1 MRRWVGVVQIATT
14 WESLM
19 GTGLFRV
26 VMVLLWALGAM
37 VVALGLFNGDYELAL
52 LGAVC
57 FIIPMFLPVVVIA
70 LNRMKG
76 SSPSKNKKSMSPAQ
90 AAKAKAE
97 GQWAKREDLNA
108 RKMLESNPSMVLG
121 RWGEDKSLIGAS
133 GLKRVLTFSTSP
145 EEYYRASAEPNALLH
160 TGNLFVYE
168 RHGSIFRAIH
178 DRRKKLGQNLIVID
192 PHGQSGF
199 ESDQFNPFDFIR
211 QQGEGMITDTGLI
224 ADTLLAPMFV
234 QELDEQEVRIA
245 RSLLQ
250 GFIVHTIRTS
260 PKENRNLGEV
270 RRNLIM
276 PSHRFYKILE
286 ELMNIESADGR
297 ISDVAL
303 NILDM
308 TEDQRMKIIEACRAS
323 TAEFDN
329 PQISRVLS
337 KSSFDIEDIAKTAV
351 SIFVIG
357 QVGGDT
363 PDVQPSFSRV
373 MLAGMMNMLNQR
385 NWKSGDPEF
394 LVLMDGIES
403 VGRMPL
409 FERLLGGGY
418 GEGMIVWPGFSGVSA
433 LMDVCLNWENVVGRV
448 DAISVLSQDGA
459 FNLDWVAG
467 LTAMSKFDDT
477 GGGSST
483 DRPVHLKGQDA
494 QPILRS
500 AEVARF
506 PKEEQILFRK
516 GVPPIKAHRIDWYH
530 DELFTGIAVHA
541 PTFN

>member
-1 MRRWVGVVQIATT
+1 
-14 WESLM
+14 M
-19 GTGLFRV
+19 GTGFFRI
-26 VMVLLWALGAM
+26 VMVLLWALGGM
-37 VVALGLFNGDYELAL
+37 VIALGLFNGDYQLAL
-52 LGAVC
+52 LGGVC
-57 FIIPMFLPVVVIA
+57 FIIPMFLPLVVIA
-70 LNRMKG
+70 VNRAK
-76 SSPSKNKKSMSPAQ
+76 SPSPSRSKKSMSPAQ

-97 GQWAKREDLNA
+97 GQWAKLEDLTG
-108 RKMLESNPSMVLG
+108 RKLLENNPPFVLG
-121 RWGEDKSLIGAS
+121 RWGDDKKLLGAA
-133 GLKRVLTFSTSP
+133 GLKRVLTFATSP

-178 DRRKKLGQNLIVID
+178 ERRTKIGQRLIVID
-192 PHGQSGF
+192 PHGQTGVDS
-199 ESDQFNPFDFIR
+199 EQFNPFDFIR
-211 QQGEGMITDTGLI
+211 QQGEGLITDTGLI

-245 RSLLQ
+245 RTLLQ
-250 GFIVHTIRTS
+250 GFIVLTIQKS
-260 PKENRNLGEV
+260 LKENRNLGEV

-286 ELMNIESADGR
+286 DLMGIESADGR
-297 ISDVAL
+297 ISEVAL

-308 TEDQRMKIIEACRAS
+308 TEDQRMKIIEACRSA

-329 PQISRVLS
+329 PQISRMLS
-337 KSSFDIEDIAKTAV
+337 SSSFTLEDITRGAV

-357 QVGGDT
+357 QLGGDA

-373 MLAGMMNMLNQR
+373 MLAAMMNLINQR
-385 NWKSGDPEF
+385 GWKSGDPEF
-394 LVLMDGIES
+394 LVLLDGIER

-418 GEGMIVWPGFSGVSA
+418 GEGMIVWPGFTGVSG

-448 DAISVLSQDGA
+448 DAISVLSQEGA

-477 GGGSST
+477 GGSGDT
-483 DRPVHLKGQDA
+483 TRPVHLRPRDN
-494 QPILRS
+494 QPILKS
-500 AEVARF
+500 ADVARF

-516 GVPPIKAHRIDWYH
+516 GCPPIQAHRIDWYH
-530 DELFTGIAVHA
+530 DEMFRGIAVHA
-541 PTFN
+541 PTFSSD

>member
-1 MRRWVGVVQIATT
+1 
-14 WESLM
+14 M

-37 VVALGLFNGDYELAL
+37 VVALGLFSGDYELAL

-57 FIIPMFLPVVVIA
+57 FVVPMFLPLVVIA
-70 LNRMKG
+70 LNRVTS
-76 SSPSKNKKSMSPAQ
+76 SSPSSNKKSISPAQ
-90 AAKAKAE
+90 AAKIKAD
-97 GQWAKREDLNA
+97 GQWAKREDLDG
-108 RKMLESNPSMVLG
+108 RKMLEKNPSMVLG
-121 RWGEDKSLIGAS
+121 RWGEEKSLIGAS

-145 EEYYRASAEPNALLH
+145 EEYYRACAEPNALLH

-168 RHGSIFRAIH
+168 RHGSIFRAIQE
-178 DRRKKLGQNLIVID
+178 RRRKLGQNLIVID
-192 PHGQSGF
+192 PHGQTGV
-199 ESDQFNPFDFIR
+199 ETDQFNPFDFIR
-211 QQGEGMITDTGLI
+211 DQGEGMITDTGLI

-234 QELDEQEVRIA
+234 KELDEKEVRIA

-250 GFIVHTIRTS
+250 GFIVYTIKTAS
-260 PKENRNLGEV
+260 KENRTLGEV

-286 ELMNIESADGR
+286 ELMGIESADGR

-308 TEDQRMKIIEACRAS
+308 TEDQRMKIIEACRAA
-323 TAEFDN
+323 TAEFDH

-337 KSSFDIEDIAKTAV
+337 KSSFGIDDIAGRAV

-357 QVGGDT
+357 QQGGDT
-363 PDVQPSFSRV
+363 PDVQTSFSRV
-373 MLAGMMNMLNQR
+373 MLVGMMNLLNQR

-394 LVLMDGIES
+394 LVLMDGIEH

-418 GEGMIVWPGFSGVSA
+418 GEGMVVWPGFSGVSG

-448 DAISVLSQDGA
+448 DAISVLGQDGA
-459 FNLDWVAG
+459 FNLDWVSG

-477 GGGSST
+477 GGGATT
-483 DRPVHLKGQDA
+483 DRPVHLRGRDV

-500 AEVARF
+500 ADVARF

-530 DELFTGIAVHA
+530 DPLFDGVAIHA
-541 PTFN
+541 PTFNTD

>member
-1 MRRWVGVVQIATT
+1 
-14 WESLM
+14 M

-57 FIIPMFLPVVVIA
+57 FIIPMFLPLVVIV
-70 LNRMKG
+70 LNRMK
-76 SSPSKNKKSMSPAQ
+76 SPASRKSKKPANAAE
-90 AAKAKAE
+90 AAKMKAE
-97 GQWAKREDLNA
+97 GQWASVEDLNG
-108 RKMLESNPSMVLG
+108 RKLLENSPDLVLG
-121 RWGEDKSLIGAS
+121 RWGENKRLLGAS
-133 GLKRVLTFSTSP
+133 GLKRVLTFATKP

-160 TGNLFVYE
+160 PGNLFVYE

-178 DRRKKLGQNLIVID
+178 DRRSKMGQRLIVID
-192 PHGQSGF
+192 PHKQSGA
-199 ESDQFNPFDFIR
+199 ETEQFNPFDFIR
-211 QQGEGMITDTGLI
+211 QQGEGLISDTGLI
-224 ADTLLAPMFV
+224 ADTLLAPVFV

-245 RSLLQ
+245 RTLLQ
-250 GFIVHTIRTS
+250 GFIVFTIQRS
-260 PKENRNLGEV
+260 PKEDRNLGEV

-286 ELMNIESADGR
+286 ELMSIESADGR
-297 ISDVAL
+297 ISEVAL

-308 TEDQRMKIIEACRAS
+308 TEDQRMKIIEACRAA
-323 TAEFDN
+323 TEEFDN
-329 PQISRVLS
+329 PQIARLVS
-337 KSSFDIEDIAKTAV
+337 KSSFTLEDITSGPV

-357 QVGGDT
+357 QLGGEN
-363 PDVQPSFSRV
+363 PQVQPSFSRV
-373 MLAGMMNMLNQR
+373 MLSGVMNLINQR
-385 NWKSGDPEF
+385 GWKSGDPEF
-394 LVLMDGIES
+394 LVLLDGIEG

-418 GEGMIVWPGFSGVSA
+418 GDGMIVWPGFSGVSG

-448 DAISVLSQDGA
+448 DAISVLSQEGA
-459 FNLDWVAG
+459 FNLDWVSG
-467 LTAMSKFDDT
+467 LTAMSRFEDT
-477 GGGSST
+477 GGGKDTS
-483 DRPVHLKGQDA
+483 RPVHLRSQDN

-516 GVPPIKAHRIDWYH
+516 GCPPIRAYRIDWYH
-530 DELFTGIAVHA
+530 DEMFKGIAVHA
-541 PTFN
+541 PTFNSSND

>member
-1 MRRWVGVVQIATT
+1 
-14 WESLM
+14 M

-37 VVALGLFNGDYELAL
+37 VVALGLFSGDYEMAL

-57 FIIPMFLPVVVIA
+57 FIIPMFLPLIVIA
-70 LNRMKG
+70 LNRTK
-76 SSPSKNKKSMSPAQ
+76 SSASGAKNSRPTKSMSPAQ
-90 AAKAKAE
+90 AAKIKAE
-97 GQWAKREDLNA
+97 GQWAKREDLDG
-108 RKMLESNPSMVLG
+108 RKMLESNPTLVLG
-121 RWGEDKSLIGAS
+121 RWGDDKSLIGAS
-133 GLKRVLTFSTSP
+133 GLKRVLTFSTTP

-168 RHGSIFRAIH
+168 RYGSIFRAIH
-178 DRRKKLGQNLIVID
+178 ERRRRLGQNLIVID

-199 ESDQFNPFDFIR
+199 ETDQFNPFDFIR

-224 ADTLLAPMFV
+224 ADTLLAPVFV
-234 QELDEQEVRIA
+234 NELDEKEARLA

-250 GFIVHTIRTS
+250 GFIVHTLLTS
-260 PKENRNLGEV
+260 SKENRTLGEV

-286 ELMNIESADGR
+286 ELMNIDSADGR

-308 TEDQRMKIIEACRAS
+308 SEDQRMKIIEACRAA

-329 PQISRVLS
+329 PQIARVVS
-337 KSSFDIEDIAKTAV
+337 KSSFELDDIAKGAV

-357 QVGGDT
+357 QLGGDA
-363 PDVQPSFSRV
+363 PEVHISFSRV
-373 MLAGMMNMLNQR
+373 MLVAMMNLLSQR

-394 LVLMDGIES
+394 LVLMDGIEH

-418 GEGMIVWPGFSGVSA
+418 GEGMVVWPGFSGVSG

-459 FNLDWVAG
+459 FNLDWVSG

-477 GGGSST
+477 GSGEAS
-483 DRPVHLKGQDA
+483 DRPVHLRGRDM
-494 QPILRS
+494 QPILKS
-500 AEVARF
+500 PDVARF

-530 DELFTGIAVHA
+530 DPLFDGIAVHA
-541 PTFN
+541 PTYNPA